1 MFRDDGEGEEEGE
14 EVCHGLQKY
23 VKEKWKI
30 LGNSRVKMIMS

>member
-1 MFRDDGEGEEEGE
+1 MKREAIK
-14 EVCHGLQKY
+14 VCHGLQKYVKEKY